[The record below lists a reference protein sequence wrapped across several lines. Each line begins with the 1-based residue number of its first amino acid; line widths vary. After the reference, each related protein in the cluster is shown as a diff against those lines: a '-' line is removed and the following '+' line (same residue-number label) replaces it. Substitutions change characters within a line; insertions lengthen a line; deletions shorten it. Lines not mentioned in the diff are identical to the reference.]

1 MREIYP
7 SSFLNI
13 RRIIDEAECYQVI
26 RDIRLPDGIRCPH
39 CDSQKLIKHGKDDT
53 QLSRQ
58 KYLCKRCGRYF
69 DDLTDTIFEGHHQ
82 PLSVWVLCIYFMG
95 LNLSNEQ
102 IAQELD
108 LNRDD
113 AHQMTNQLREEVVRR
128 KPQLRDEAKITSPFV
143 HLIFRPSLPDLQAQ
157 NPRNRSDYS
166 CGFALSDRT
175 NLT

>member
-58 KYLCKRCGRYF
+58 KWIGFWDVPQRPTG
-69 DDLTDTIFEGHHQ
+69 
-82 PLSVWVLCIYFMG
+82 
-95 LNLSNEQ
+95 
-102 IAQELD
+102 IAPAA
-108 LNRDD
+108 R
-113 AHQMTNQLREEVVRR
+113 
-128 KPQLRDEAKITSPFV
+128 IS
-143 HLIFRPSLPDLQAQ
+143 S
-157 NPRNRSDYS
+157 
-166 CGFALSDRT
+166 
-175 NLT
+175 